1 MTLLAI
7 SWMVADPPVSLMAR
21 SVVATTGMRRGDVLG
36 LRWNR
41 VDLDAGRAS
50 IQQAVVCVGHEVCFS
65 EPKTK
70 KGQTVGAARSHHRG
84 GPASAPQGADHTRPG
99 RQRIFR
105 DDAGS
110 PLDPESVSP
119 MFSRRVQSSG
129 LPRMRFHDLRHTFAT
144 LALSA
149 NVPLKVVST
158 SSGTPTSRSPATP
171 TGNVIPSMQEDATGR
186 VAALVFGP

>member
-1 MTLLAI
+1 
-7 SWMVADPPVSLMAR
+7 MVAVPPVSLMAR
-21 SVVATTGMRRGDVLG
+21 SVVATTRMRRGEVLG

-50 IQQAVVCVGHEVCFS
+50 IQQTVVCVGHEVCFS

-70 KGQTVGAARSHHRG
+70 KGKNGRCRSIPPPWR
-84 GPASAPQGADHTRPG
+84 SCERSTRRRPHALDG
-99 RQRIFR
+99 SDPIFR

-119 MFSRRVQSSG
+119 VFSRRVQSSG
-129 LPRMRFHDLRHTFAT
+129 LPRIRFHDLRHTFAT

-158 SSGTPTSRSPATP
+158 SSGTPTSRLPATP

-186 VAALVFGP
+186 LAALVFGP

>member
-1 MTLLAI
+1 
-7 SWMVADPPVSLMAR
+7 MAR

-50 IQQAVVCVGHEVCFS
+50 IQQTVVCVGHEVCSS

-70 KGQTVGAARSHHRG
+70 KGKRSVPLDPTTVAVLRALHKAQTTHALDGS
-84 GPASAPQGADHTRPG
+84 DL
-99 RQRIFR
+99 IFR

-129 LPRMRFHDLRHTFAT
+129 LPRIRFHDLRHTFAT